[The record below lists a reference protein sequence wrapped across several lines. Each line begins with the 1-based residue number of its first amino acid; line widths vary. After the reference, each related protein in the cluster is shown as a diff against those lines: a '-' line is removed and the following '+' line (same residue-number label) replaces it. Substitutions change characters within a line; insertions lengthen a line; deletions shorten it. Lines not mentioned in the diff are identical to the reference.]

1 MGYFILFLVG
11 FGLAVSGGV
20 TIIAYM
26 NFLLAGISWLE
37 YFFILIDRIE
47 FIFLLVGFGLVVAFG
62 VIIIAYMNFLPA
74 GILWLEYFMFIKGRI
89 ECYFL
94 PVGIIFMF
102 IAIQRFSIKM

>member
-26 NFLLAGISWLE
+26 NFLPAGISWLE
-37 YFFILIDRIE
+37 YFLFIRS
-47 FIFLLVGFGLVVAFG
+47 
-62 VIIIAYMNFLPA
+62 
-74 GILWLEYFMFIKGRI
+74 RI

-94 PVGIIFMF
+94 PVGIVLMF
-102 IAIQRFSIKM
+102 IAIQRFPKKVLEN

>member
-1 MGYFILFLVG
+1 VDKLWGEEMGYFILFLVG

-26 NFLLAGISWLE
+26 NFLPAGISW
-37 YFFILIDRIE
+37 I
-47 FIFLLVGFGLVVAFG
+47 
-62 VIIIAYMNFLPA
+62 
-74 GILWLEYFMFIKGRI
+74 EYFMFIKGRI